1 MRLTSI
7 SWERSGAMLQRLTKG
22 IGMKRCLIV
31 GAGGFGR
38 EVLSWASHVKQEQ
51 WKIAGFLDSNPLALC
66 GKDIRH
72 PILGDP
78 DTWVAKEDEVFISGL
93 GDPNVRLRVCGSLK
107 SRGAEFVTLIHPS
120 VITGLNIEIG
130 EGCVIAPNVVI
141 TVNAMLERFVLVNI
155 AASIGHDSRIGEG
168 TTISCHCDVTGYV
181 SIWPL
186 LFSWQPRVCPA
197 REKSGGPCDCRGGQH
212 GYPQCGP
219 ANDRDGRASST
230 AHEQQC
236 LTWGTLRPVPGQLLR
251 GRLQSSSQRCVAVG
265 Q

>member
-181 SIWPL
+181 SIGRCCFLGSHACVLPGKKVGDHAIVGAG
-186 LFSWQPRVCPA
+186 STVIRNVAPRTTVMGVPA
-197 REKSGGPCDCRGGQH
+197 
-212 GYPQCGP
+212 
-219 ANDRDGRASST
+219 
-230 AHEQQC
+230 
-236 LTWGTLRPVPGQLLR
+236 QLLM
-251 GRLQSSSQRCVAVG
+251 SNNV
-265 Q
+265 